1 MARVTL
7 PLMIPAMTVVFM
19 LNLVRMFQTFEIEQ
33 LIGTPFNFFVYST
46 KIYNLARTTEPPQYG
61 QATALASITLVLIF
75 AIIPVQR
82 WLLTRR
88 DTTTV
93 GSKFRAG
100 QVDLGRWRWLAF
112 GFIALVLIIL
122 NVVPLLTVILGSFM
136 TRAGFFQINPMFTM
150 KHWVTV
156 LGDNQFRQALFNTFF
171 ISGVTAFISP
181 LLFSIIAY
189 ILVRTRWPGRGILD
203 SIIWGSAAIPG
214 ILASLGLLWAFLG
227 TPFLRPLY
235 GTLWALVLVAIL
247 QGKLTAIQ
255 LNKATFLQL
264 GQDLEDAARASG
276 GNWWSVYWRIW
287 IPLILPT
294 LILVG
299 TLHFVVT
306 AQSTSY
312 VVMLASKE
320 TKTLSLLALEFASGG
335 TTMREEAG
343 IIGLFIV
350 VMTLGVALIARAL
363 GMKVGI
369 RH

>member
-1 MARVTL
+1 
-7 PLMIPAMTVVFM
+7 
-19 LNLVRMFQTFEIEQ
+19 
-33 LIGTPFNFFVYST
+33 
-46 KIYNLARTTEPPQYG
+46 
-61 QATALASITLVLIF
+61 
-75 AIIPVQR
+75 
-82 WLLTRR
+82 
-88 DTTTV
+88 
-93 GSKFRAG
+93 
-100 QVDLGRWRWLAF
+100 
-112 GFIALVLIIL
+112 
-122 NVVPLLTVILGSFM
+122 
-136 TRAGFFQINPMFTM
+136 
-150 KHWVTV
+150 
-156 LGDNQFRQALFNTFF
+156 
-171 ISGVTAFISP
+171 
-181 LLFSIIAY
+181 
-189 ILVRTRWPGRGILD
+189 
-203 SIIWGSAAIPG
+203 
-214 ILASLGLLWAFLG
+214 
-227 TPFLRPLY
+227 
-235 GTLWALVLVAIL
+235 
-247 QGKLTAIQ
+247 
-255 LNKATFLQL
+255 LQL